1 MTLLD
6 LSTEAVGDGV
16 ALVLSGELDISV
28 CDLVEQELER
38 IEAARPATLVLDL
51 AGLQFIDSSG
61 MRLVM
66 LADLRARR
74 DGRRLAVVPGD
85 GTARRLLRLLG
96 LEPRL
101 ELVEDRAHPEVGGP
115 SSSPGRL

>member
-6 LSTEAVGDGV
+6 VSTQPVAGGV

-28 CDLVEQELER
+28 TERVQRELER
-38 IEAARPATLVLDL
+38 IEEGRPGILVLDL
-51 AGLQFIDSSG
+51 AGLEFIDSSG

-66 LADLRARR
+66 LAEQRARR

-85 GTARRLLRLLG
+85 GTARRLLRRLG

-101 ELVEDRAHPEVGGP
+101 DLVEDRARLEGGA
-115 SSSPGRL
+115 PGS

>member
-6 LSTEAVGDGV
+6 LSTEPVAGGV

-28 CDLVEQELER
+28 CERVERQLER
-38 IEAARPATLVLDL
+38 IEAERPGTLVLDL
-51 AGLQFIDSSG
+51 AGLEFIDSSG

-66 LADLRARR
+66 LADQRART

-85 GTARRLLRLLG
+85 GTTRRLLRLLG

-101 ELVEDRAHPEVGGP
+101 ELVEDRARLEGGGP
-115 SSSPGRL
+115 GS